1 MTLAGVRYF
10 RTVEADESFDFFA
23 TKCEVVPFGKNNLI
37 SYGSYLGYIYSS
49 NSRDCQQLPAPVVT
63 GANSN
68 WRQQQ
73 LATVPT
79 PVHDNPPLH
88 DSSLIHGPC
97 RYITVSLLFHSGF
110 CFTICF
116 TFLLLGLYRRWRSLS
131 YIARKEP
138 PDM

>member
-63 GANSN
+63 GTSCYWHQLLLAPVVTGTSCYWHQLLLAPTATGANSN
-68 WRQQQ
+68 WQPCQ
-73 LATVPT
+73 LRYMT
-79 PVHDNPPLH
+79 
-88 DSSLIHGPC
+88 IH
-97 RYITVSLLFHSGF
+97 RYMTH
-110 CFTICF
+110 
-116 TFLLLGLYRRWRSLS
+116 R
-131 YIARKEP
+131 
-138 PDM
+138 

>member
-97 RYITVSLLFHSGF
+97 RYITLSLLKIRIHLKKKRREEYKHS
-110 CFTICF
+110 
-116 TFLLLGLYRRWRSLS
+116 YRFRC
-131 YIARKEP
+131 
-138 PDM
+138 MFN

>member
-63 GANSN
+63 GTSCY

-73 LATVPT
+73 LAPT
-79 PVHDNPPLH
+79 ATGN
-88 DSSLIHGPC
+88 
-97 RYITVSLLFHSGF
+97 RANSG
-110 CFTICF
+110 T
-116 TFLLLGLYRRWRSLS
+116 
-131 YIARKEP
+131 
-138 PDM
+138 